1 MLLGVVVGLAI
12 AIGLA
17 LLIVIY
23 ESAFPHTALLGRVGN
38 TTIYRNV
45 KQFPNSQVCDSH
57 RIYLQIPS
65 VLPHDPVL
73 QHRLQFFTCH
83 HLLEH
88 CFAKAHK
95 HLLCLQVLPGIA
107 ACRVDA
113 PIYFANVQYIH
124 ERLRKYV
131 ARATAYS
138 AAEGQQLQYLLLDM
152 SPVTH
157 LDSTGRDL

>member
-73 QHRLQFFTCH
+73 QHRLQSSLAITCWST
-83 HLLEH
+83 
-88 CFAKAHK
+88 
-95 HLLCLQVLPGIA
+95 VLPRHTNICC
-107 ACRVDA
+107 ACRSCRALQPVVWMLLYTSPMCSTSMSGCA
-113 PIYFANVQYIH
+113 SMLPGLQHTVQ
-124 ERLRKYV
+124 LR
-131 ARATAYS
+131 
-138 AAEGQQLQYLLLDM
+138 
-152 SPVTH
+152 
-157 LDSTGRDL
+157 DSSCSTCCWT